1 MTDDAN
7 ENLDLVWGVE
17 AIGKLIGRNYQSTY
31 HMCANGELPAKRV
44 GRRWVAKR
52 AALERFF
59 EETAA

>member
-1 MTDDAN
+1 MTN
-7 ENLDLVWGVE
+7 EHKGSFDLVWGVG
-17 AIGKLIGRNYQSTY
+17 AIAKLIGRTHAATY

-52 AALERFF
+52 EALERFF